1 MASKLPAA
9 KKYQRW
15 VFSEV
20 LPSIHKTG
28 KYAINSEDAL
38 IDAFDA
44 SRIATGNSKN
54 NMQVLYYGDIGV
66 HDGEHLL
73 KFGCSDNIRKRVLHG
88 HKKAFQ
94 QFTLQR
100 AFSAM
105 NNREVE
111 SRFKEDVDIQKQRVS
126 RTINGKKQTELLVL
140 NNDFTTKDLDT
151 IIHRIIA
158 KNPPG
163 LMDNLK
169 RHLDTEDKEV
179 KLARLETDAKFNMRR
194 LELES
199 HTRLW
204 RRPQAEKDMKRM
216 EMKHELD
223 MIKLKHQM
231 SLSSNKGRTFAS
243 SPDDNMSDV
252 ESSGDDEPVV
262 TACYADMVAEHL
274 PTILVFKPDAI
285 LVPQGLPELPE
296 LPVLTPC
303 SKRMRS
309 ADTSFD
315 DETKQLKKPRLE
327 AHSPATPERHE
338 HRVFHSVDLEL
349 MAIEW
354 DPPKIS
360 FKDAT
365 RLWKDLIRQQIQ
377 ARTTH
382 VVMDCPRLVD
392 VNDLMMVDEK
402 YRSIMAQELQNLSGD
417 AATVLSEE
425 IAILINS
432 GTVPTPSLPLTA
444 QARQIMDS
452 SLGPYPVSGS
462 FSANGGGMI
471 FTCSG
476 SFFVSASSSNPQYFH
491 FQIDGSVVS
500 TCGVGIPNAEQVGT
514 YENCDIVNTP
524 SFSVVATSGR
534 YADLKGLPQ
543 FSTLAYTANYTDIV
557 NSPVLAAVATSGRYS
572 DLVGAPALGQ
582 LAAVAT
588 SGKHSVL
595 IFFEVFWRHFN
606 RRISG
611 CGWFKYLE
619 RCGINRWRP
628 DNGFEV
634 CHIFD
639 Q

>member
-1 MASKLPAA
+1 MQQGIPRLGCLSVDSNDLASMWINEPGFFALTMASKLPAA

-28 KYAINSEDAL
+28 KYAINSEHAL

-73 KFGCSDNIRKRVLHG
+73 KFGCSDNIRKRVLQG

-140 NNDFTTKDLDT
+140 NNNFTTKDLDT

-223 MIKLKHQM
+223 MTKLKYKM
-231 SLSSNKGRTFAS
+231 RLSSKRGRTFAS
-243 SPDDNMSDV
+243 SPDKNMSDD
-252 ESSGDDEPVV
+252 ESSADEEPIA
-262 TACYADMVAEHL
+262 TPSYADMVAEHL
-274 PTILVFKPDAI
+274 PAMLVFEPDVVED
-285 LVPQGLPELPE
+285 LSLLHDKVQQ
-296 LPVLTPC
+296 LTG
-303 SKRMRS
+303 
-309 ADTSFD
+309 
-315 DETKQLKKPRLE
+315 
-327 AHSPATPERHE
+327 
-338 HRVFHSVDLEL
+338 
-349 MAIEW
+349 
-354 DPPKIS
+354 
-360 FKDAT
+360 AT
-365 RLWKDLIRQQIQ
+365 RDECKDLVADWAKTNNLPI
-377 ARTTH
+377 TKH
-382 VVMDCPRLVD
+382 VKRVVRGKQHQKVFICHCMLK
-392 VNDLMMVDEK
+392 E
-402 YRSIMAQELQNLSGD
+402 
-417 AATVLSEE
+417 
-425 IAILINS
+425 
-432 GTVPTPSLPLTA
+432 TPL
-444 QARQIMDS
+444 
-452 SLGPYPVSGS
+452 
-462 FSANGGGMI
+462 N
-471 FTCSG
+471 
-476 SFFVSASSSNPQYFH
+476 
-491 FQIDGSVVS
+491 
-500 TCGVGIPNAEQVGT
+500 
-514 YENCDIVNTP
+514 
-524 SFSVVATSGR
+524 
-534 YADLKGLPQ
+534 
-543 FSTLAYTANYTDIV
+543 
-557 NSPVLAAVATSGRYS
+557 
-572 DLVGAPALGQ
+572 
-582 LAAVAT
+582 
-588 SGKHSVL
+588 
-595 IFFEVFWRHFN
+595 VF
-606 RRISG
+606 
-611 CGWFKYLE
+611 
-619 RCGINRWRP
+619 
-628 DNGFEV
+628 
-634 CHIFD
+634 
-639 Q
+639 